1 MIFEKS
7 GVFCIETEGTGM
19 YIAPR
24 GPLAEQLH
32 YGRKIEPSAEALR
45 PQSIK

>member
-7 GVFCIETEGTGM
+7 GVFCIETEDTGM

-24 GPLAEQLH
+24 GPLAD
-32 YGRKIEPSAEALR
+32 EAT
-45 PQSIK
+45 

>member
-1 MIFEKS
+1 MIRQEN
-7 GVFCIETEGTGM
+7 GVFCVETRNTGY

-32 YGRKIEPSAEALR
+32 
-45 PQSIK
+45 